1 MFIPTHSEKEKE
13 KNQESRK
20 HKQKFRHAHRP
31 PPGISSLDSKQTSCQ
46 IRGIS
51 RRFRPSM
58 RLKRSCPREFQ
69 ENRASERKHLRFRY
83 CLQAWLRDGATIE
96 GFSPR
101 ILAFEGTQK
110 RGRRVCSELEK
121 SKQKGHSSTAGMHK
135 VSGNWSGARVAQP
148 PRKPIILVALKIPE
162 RSESLDQAL
171 AIKSQILSPS
181 RKWRCYPGKKSA
193 P

>member
-1 MFIPTHSEKEKE
+1 
-13 KNQESRK
+13 
-20 HKQKFRHAHRP
+20 
-31 PPGISSLDSKQTSCQ
+31 
-46 IRGIS
+46 
-51 RRFRPSM
+51 M

-121 SKQKGHSSTAGMHK
+121 SKQKGHSRNAQRFRELVWRASCAAAEK
-135 VSGNWSGARVAQP
+135 AKNSRVVKNP
-148 PRKPIILVALKIPE
+148 GTERIP
-162 RSESLDQAL
+162 
-171 AIKSQILSPS
+171 
-181 RKWRCYPGKKSA
+181 
-193 P
+193 